1 MPGAEAELAIP
12 PELNEGSLE
21 HAVLKAVSMVSV
33 NGRKGL
39 GLTMCKVITWRTL
52 LAKRI
57 LIL

>member
-1 MPGAEAELAIP
+1 MMPGAEAELAIP

-39 GLTMCKVITWRTL
+39 GLAM
-52 LAKRI
+52 
-57 LIL
+57 